1 MKHILTDIIYPTRLS
16 CYLWE
21 NRNMKSLENKVAII
35 TGAGAG
41 LGKAIA
47 ILFAQA
53 GAKVVAADINEKTL
67 GELSTAL
74 TAQQATYTTVVTDMA
89 KAGDIETM
97 VQTAVS
103 TYGSVDILVNNAGVM
118 DNFDLTADVT
128 DQVWD
133 RVMRI
138 NLDGPFKAMRS
149 VLQFMLAKKSGVI
162 INIASIGGLQGAR
175 AGAAYTTS
183 KHALIGLTKNTGY
196 VYAKS
201 GIRCNAI
208 APGAMNTSIGAT
220 IDMSHLSPLVTERI
234 LPGMALNPRAAD
246 PLEVAKTALFLASDE
261 ASFING
267 AVLVADGGWTAY

>member
-1 MKHILTDIIYPTRLS
+1 MK
-16 CYLWE
+16 
-21 NRNMKSLENKVAII
+21 KLENKVAII

-67 GELSTAL
+67 GQLSTAL
-74 TAQQATYTTVVTDMA
+74 SEIQETFTTVVADMA
-89 KAGDIETM
+89 KGEDIEKM
-97 VQTAVS
+97 VQTAVT
-103 TYGSVDILVNNAGVM
+103 TYGTVDILVNNAGVM
-118 DNFDLTADVT
+118 DNFGLTAEVT
-128 DQVWD
+128 DQVWE

-138 NLDGPFKAMRS
+138 NLDGPFKAMRA
-149 VLQFMLAKKSGVI
+149 VLQTMLAKKSGVI

-175 AGAAYTTS
+175 AGAAYTAS

-208 APGAMNTSIGAT
+208 APGAMDTSIGDT
-220 IDMSHLSPLVTERI
+220 IDMHHLSPLVTERI
-234 LPGMALNPRAAD
+234 LPGMTLNPRAAD
-246 PLEVAKTALFLASDE
+246 PLEVARLAVFLASDD
-261 ASFING
+261 ASFMNG
-267 AVLVADGGWTAY
+267 AVVVADGGWTAY